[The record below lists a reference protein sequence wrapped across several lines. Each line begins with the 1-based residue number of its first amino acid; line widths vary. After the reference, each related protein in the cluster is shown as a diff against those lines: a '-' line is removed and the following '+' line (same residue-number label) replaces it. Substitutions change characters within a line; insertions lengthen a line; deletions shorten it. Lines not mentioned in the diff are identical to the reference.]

1 MVADICKATRATFT
15 RDTHAF
21 AKKHLDT
28 RGWKSFRVLVSA
40 LLKTVVMLLLSNYKL
55 EAIPRV
61 IENYEDE
68 Q

>member
-28 RGWKSFRVLVSA
+28 RWKSFRVLVSA

-55 EAIPRV
+55 EALPRV